1 MYGYILTVFL
11 VAASTVLVR
20 TQQITDGKSPQP
32 EDYPV
37 GDPRRC
43 YTPGRRD
50 LRLEVI
56 PGGGWDNLRNKDAGM
71 VMKLNYSKCL
81 TTDDGRYLIPD
92 GVVTIPKKSSNVDTY
107 AELFM
112 HWNNYTSTL
121 SNSINV
127 HAGLN
132 VHDIGI
138 SGKFSDEYEKV
149 KSRQYTDKSVTTRV
163 QVWNISLLFYF

>member
-1 MYGYILTVFL
+1 MKWILTFILIV
-11 VAASTVLVR
+11 VCTDQGR
-20 TQQITDGKSPQP
+20 TESVTEGKPHQPQP
-32 EDYPV
+32 TDYPM

-43 YTPGRRD
+43 YKAGTGE

-56 PGGGWDNLRNKDAGM
+56 PGGGWDNLRNKDTGM
-71 VMKLNYSKCL
+71 VMKLNYSQCL

-121 SNSINV
+121 SNSINA

-132 VHDIGI
+132 LKHIGI
-138 SGKFSDEYEKV
+138 SGTFGDEYENV
-149 KSRQYTDKSVTTRV
+149 KTRQFTDKSVTTRV
-163 QVWNISLLFYF
+163 QVGLLK